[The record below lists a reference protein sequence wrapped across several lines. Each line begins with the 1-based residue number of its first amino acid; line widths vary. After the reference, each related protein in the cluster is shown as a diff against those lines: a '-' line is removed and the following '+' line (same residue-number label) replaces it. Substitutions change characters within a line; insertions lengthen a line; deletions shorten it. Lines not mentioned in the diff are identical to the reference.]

1 MNTHFET
8 PGALRHD
15 SETLAREA
23 RALLEATAKVTDET
37 VSEARQRLMTAL
49 DSAKEHAGERYHH
62 LEEKALAGARQADSV
77 IRSHPYESIAVALG
91 FGTLLGLLLSRR
103 N

>member
-15 SETLAREA
+15 SQTLAREA
-23 RALLEATAKVTDET
+23 KALLEATAQVADDK

-49 DSAKEHAGERYHH
+49 ASAKESAGDHYHQI
-62 LEEKALAGARQADSV
+62 EEKALAGARQADSV
-77 IRSHPYESIAVALG
+77 IRSHPYESIAVAFG
-91 FGTLLGLLLSRR
+91 FGALLGLLLTRR